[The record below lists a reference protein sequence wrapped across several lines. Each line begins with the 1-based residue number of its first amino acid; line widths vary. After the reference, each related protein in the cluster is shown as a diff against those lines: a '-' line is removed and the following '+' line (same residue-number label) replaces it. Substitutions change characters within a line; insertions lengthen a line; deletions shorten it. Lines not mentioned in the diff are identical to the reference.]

1 MGESAFPE
9 NTYISTTVMA
19 TVRRREYIL
28 YDTHQSSTTKM
39 ENFPQGGG
47 IIHGTPAPSSATPEN
62 KVAHLPT
69 FY

>member
-1 MGESAFPE
+1 MGESAFLE
-9 NTYISTTVMA
+9 HTYISTTVMA

-47 IIHGTPAPSSATPEN
+47 DYPWHPCP
-62 KVAHLPT
+62 V
-69 FY
+69 

>member
-1 MGESAFPE
+1 
-9 NTYISTTVMA
+9 MA